1 MKRARMIVLG
11 IAVAAAGGAAL
22 LANGLLKPAKQVVKA
37 NLDTVQVLVAKAD
50 LHLGDSLK
58 AGDLKWQEWPK
69 EAATKGYI
77 VQGVKPN
84 AIVDYTGAIVRA
96 NFLAGEPVK
105 DTKVIKKG
113 DGGVMAAILPAG
125 MRAIS
130 TGIREETAAG
140 GFILPNDRVDVIVT
154 RKARGQKGEQ
164 HVSDTLFRNVRVLAI
179 GQELDV
185 KDDKKKS
192 TMGKTATLELNP
204 QQAEALALA
213 KSMGDIS
220 LVLRSLAD
228 QVAAGQSPEG
238 GEGAFKVEQSS
249 TVRVLRYGSWSRAS
263 GVD

>member
-22 LANGLLKPAKQVVKA
+22 LANGLLKPSKQVVKV

-58 AGDLKWQEWPK
+58 SGDLKWQEWPK

-77 VQGVKPN
+77 VQAEKPN
-84 AIVDYTGAIVRA
+84 AMADYTGAIVRA

-105 DTKVIKKG
+105 DSKVIKKG

-130 TGIREETAAG
+130 TAIREETAAG

-164 HVSDTLFRNVRVLAI
+164 HVSDTLFRNVRILAI

-185 KDDKKKS
+185 RDDKKK
-192 TMGKTATLELNP
+192 TTIAKTATLELNP

-228 QVAAGQSPEG
+228 QIGAGQQPEG